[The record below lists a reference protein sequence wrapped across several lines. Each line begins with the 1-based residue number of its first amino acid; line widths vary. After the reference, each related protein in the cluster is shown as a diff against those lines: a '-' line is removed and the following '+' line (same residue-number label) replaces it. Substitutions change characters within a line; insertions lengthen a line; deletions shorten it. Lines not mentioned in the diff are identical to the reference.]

1 MLGRNRERERGAGV
15 IWWAA
20 VFSPPFCR
28 AQQIHV
34 LSLSRSLSAAASGA
48 GVCVRKGGGCW
59 IVNERHFIISPL
71 LRSN

>member
-1 MLGRNRERERGAGV
+1 MLERNRERERGAGV

-34 LSLSRSLSAAASGA
+34 LSLSRSLSAAARGA
-48 GVCVRKGGGCW
+48 GVCVSGGMVLDSQGKTLYH
-59 IVNERHFIISPL
+59 IPSAPF
-71 LRSN
+71 